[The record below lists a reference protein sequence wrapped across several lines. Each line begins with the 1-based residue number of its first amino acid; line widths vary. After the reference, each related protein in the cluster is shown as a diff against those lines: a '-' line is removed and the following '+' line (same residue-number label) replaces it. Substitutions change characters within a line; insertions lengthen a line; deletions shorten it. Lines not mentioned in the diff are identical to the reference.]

1 MPGMSAALREIA
13 KDRGSALRHAGRR
26 GARRLE
32 AAQSAALAESGPSLV
47 VATYNVHDCVGTDR
61 RYDPARIAAVLR
73 ELGADIISLQEVGGQ
88 RHGGQLPDQ
97 AAFLA
102 AETGLEIVA
111 GPNRLYRHSRF
122 GNAILTRFPV
132 LAVRY
137 IDLSVPGCEPR
148 GALDVDLA
156 IGAPGAGGEPAAGET
171 VGGNG
176 AGPVLRVV
184 ATHLGLRGGERRTQT
199 SRLLGALA
207 VNGAGGAGGAA
218 GAAGASEGGASEG
231 GASEGGADTAIL
243 MMGDLNEWRGRRGG
257 IRALDR
263 ELGHAPAPRTF
274 PSWCPILP
282 LDRIYAGPPALVR
295 DVLVHRS
302 PLARLASDHL
312 PLRARLAWRAAA

>member
-1 MPGMSAALREIA
+1 MAEAATPEEPMRGTDMRGMSTALRKIA
-13 KDRGSALRHAGRR
+13 KERGGVLRRAGRR
-26 GARRLE
+26 RARGLP
-32 AAQSAALAESGPSLV
+32 ALPPSALVENGPSLI
-47 VATYNVHDCVGTDR
+47 VATYNVHACVGIDG

-73 ELGADIISLQEVGGQ
+73 ELGADIVSLQEVGGQ
-88 RHGGQLPDQ
+88 RLGGQLPDQ

-102 AETGLEIVA
+102 EQTGLQIVA
-111 GPNRLYRHSRF
+111 GPDRNYRHSRF
-122 GNAILTRFPV
+122 GNAILTRFPI

-137 IDLSVPGCEPR
+137 IDLSVRGCEPR

-156 IGAPGAGGEPAAGET
+156 IGERMASAGMAGGQ
-171 VGGNG
+171 
-176 AGPVLRVV
+176 VLRVV
-184 ATHLGLRGGERRTQT
+184 ATHLGLRGGERRLQT

-207 VNGAGGAGGAA
+207 GQGDETEPAG
-218 GAAGASEGGASEG
+218 S
-231 GASEGGADTAIL
+231 TAIL
-243 MMGDLNEWRGRRGG
+243 MMGDLNEWRGRRAG

-274 PSWCPILP
+274 PSWLPILQ

-312 PLRARLAWRAAA
+312 PLRARLSWRDAA

>member
-1 MPGMSAALREIA
+1 MSTALREIER
-13 KDRGSALRHAGRR
+13 DRRNVLRRAGRR
-26 GARRLE
+26 RARSLE
-32 AAQSAALAESGPSLV
+32 AAQRTTILETGPSLV
-47 VATYNVHDCVGTDR
+47 VATYNVHACVGTDR
-61 RYDPARIAAVLR
+61 RYDPPRVAAVLR

-88 RHGGQLPDQ
+88 RRPGQLPDQ

-102 AETGLEIVA
+102 EETGLKIVA
-111 GPNRLYRHSRF
+111 GPDRNYRRSRF

-132 LAVRY
+132 IAARY

-148 GALDVDLA
+148 GALDVDLD
-156 IGAPGAGGEPAAGET
+156 IGARRDGQ
-171 VGGNG
+171 
-176 AGPVLRVV
+176 VLRVV
-184 ATHLGLRGGERRTQT
+184 ATHFGLRGGERRAQT
-199 SRLLGALA
+199 LRLLDALA
-207 VNGAGGAGGAA
+207 ATRPMADGSAGPAA
-218 GAAGASEGGASEG
+218 STDG
-231 GASEGGADTAIL
+231 AIL

-257 IRALDR
+257 IRVLDR

-295 DVLVHRS
+295 DVVVHRS

>member
-1 MPGMSAALREIA
+1 MPRMSTALREIA
-13 KDRGSALRHAGRR
+13 KDRRNVLRRAGRR
-26 GARRLE
+26 RARSLE
-32 AAQSAALAESGPSLV
+32 AAQPIVLAETGPSLA
-47 VATYNVHDCVGTDR
+47 VATYNVHACVGTDR
-61 RYDPARIAAVLR
+61 RYDPARVAAVLR

-88 RHGGQLPDQ
+88 RRPGQLPDQ
-97 AAFLA
+97 AGFLA
-102 AETGLEIVA
+102 EETGLEIVA
-111 GPNRLYRHSRF
+111 GPNRNYRRSRF

-132 LAVRY
+132 LAARY

-148 GALDVDLA
+148 GALDVDLD
-156 IGAPGAGGEPAAGET
+156 IGERLDGR
-171 VGGNG
+171 
-176 AGPVLRVV
+176 VLRVV
-184 ATHLGLRGGERRTQT
+184 ATHLGLRGGERRAQT
-199 SRLLGALA
+199 MRLLDALA
-207 VNGAGGAGGAA
+207 ATGGG
-218 GAAGASEGGASEG
+218 S
-231 GASEGGADTAIL
+231 DTAIL

-295 DVLVHRS
+295 DVIVHRS

>member
-1 MPGMSAALREIA
+1 MRGVSTALRKIA
-13 KDRGSALRHAGRR
+13 TERGNALRRAGRR
-26 GARRLE
+26 RARGLP
-32 AAQSAALAESGPSLV
+32 AAPSAALAESGPSLV
-47 VATYNVHDCVGTDR
+47 VATYNVHACVGVDG
-61 RYDPARIAAVLR
+61 RYDPARIAAVLS
-73 ELGADIISLQEVGGQ
+73 ELAADIISLQEVGGQ
-88 RHGGQLPDQ
+88 RHGGQLSEQ

-102 AETGLEIVA
+102 EQTGLQMVA
-111 GPNRLYRHSRF
+111 GPDRNYRSSRF

-137 IDLSVPGCEPR
+137 IDLSVRGCEPR

-156 IGAPGAGGEPAAGET
+156 IGERITSPGARGGRA
-171 VGGNG
+171 
-176 AGPVLRVV
+176 LRVV
-184 ATHLGLRGGERRTQT
+184 ATHLGLRGGERRMQT

-207 VNGAGGAGGAA
+207 GPGDDTRPAG
-218 GAAGASEGGASEG
+218 
-231 GASEGGADTAIL
+231 DTAIL
-243 MMGDLNEWRGRRGG
+243 MMGDLNEWRGRRAG

-312 PLRARLAWRAAA
+312 PLRARLSWHAAG

>member
-1 MPGMSAALREIA
+1 MSTALREIA
-13 KDRGSALRHAGRR
+13 KDRGSALRRVAPRR
-26 GARRLE
+26 RRSLE
-32 AAQSAALAESGPSLV
+32 ATKQGALAESGPSLV
-47 VATYNVHDCVGTDR
+47 VATYNVHACVGTDR
-61 RYDPARIAAVLR
+61 RYDPARVAAVLR

-88 RHGGQLPDQ
+88 RRPGQLPDQ

-102 AETGLEIVA
+102 EETGLQIVS
-111 GPNRLYRHSRF
+111 GPNRNYRRSRF
-122 GNAILTRFPV
+122 GNAVLTRFPV

-148 GALDVDLA
+148 GALDVDLD
-156 IGAPGAGGEPAAGET
+156 IGERLEGQA
-171 VGGNG
+171 
-176 AGPVLRVV
+176 LRVV
-184 ATHLGLRGGERRTQT
+184 ATHFGLRGGERRKQT
-199 SRLLGALA
+199 NRLLAALA
-207 VNGAGGAGGAA
+207 GNGDAEGDAPPAA
-218 GAAGASEGGASEG
+218 DG
-231 GASEGGADTAIL
+231 AIL
-243 MMGDLNEWRGRRGG
+243 MMGDFNEWRGRRGG

-295 DVLVHRS
+295 DVIVHRS

>member
-1 MPGMSAALREIA
+1 MPRMSTALREIA
-13 KDRGSALRHAGRR
+13 KDRRNVLRRAGRR
-26 GARRLE
+26 RARSLV
-32 AAQSAALAESGPSLV
+32 AAQPIVLAETGPSLA
-47 VATYNVHDCVGTDR
+47 VATYNVHACVGTDR
-61 RYDPARIAAVLR
+61 RYDPARVAAVLR

-88 RHGGQLPDQ
+88 RRPGQLPDQ
-97 AAFLA
+97 AGFLA
-102 AETGLEIVA
+102 EETGLEIVA
-111 GPNRLYRHSRF
+111 GPNRNYRRSRF

-132 LAVRY
+132 LAARY

-148 GALDVDLA
+148 GALDVDLD
-156 IGAPGAGGEPAAGET
+156 IGERLDGR
-171 VGGNG
+171 
-176 AGPVLRVV
+176 VLRVV
-184 ATHLGLRGGERRTQT
+184 ATHLGLRGGERRAQT
-199 SRLLGALA
+199 MRLLDALA
-207 VNGAGGAGGAA
+207 ATGGG
-218 GAAGASEGGASEG
+218 S
-231 GASEGGADTAIL
+231 DTAIL

-295 DVLVHRS
+295 DVIVHRS

>member
-1 MPGMSAALREIA
+1 MPRMSTALREIA
-13 KDRGSALRHAGRR
+13 KDRRNVLRRAGRR
-26 GARRLE
+26 RARSLE
-32 AAQSAALAESGPSLV
+32 AAQPIVLAETGPSLA
-47 VATYNVHDCVGTDR
+47 VATYNVHACVGTYR
-61 RYDPARIAAVLR
+61 RYDPARVAAVLR

-88 RHGGQLPDQ
+88 RRPGQLPDQ
-97 AAFLA
+97 AGFLA
-102 AETGLEIVA
+102 EETGLEIVA
-111 GPNRLYRHSRF
+111 GPNRNYRRSRF

-132 LAVRY
+132 LAARY

-148 GALDVDLA
+148 GALDVDLD
-156 IGAPGAGGEPAAGET
+156 IGERLDGR
-171 VGGNG
+171 
-176 AGPVLRVV
+176 VLRVV
-184 ATHLGLRGGERRTQT
+184 ATHLGLRGGERRAQT
-199 SRLLGALA
+199 MRLLDALA
-207 VNGAGGAGGAA
+207 ATGGG
-218 GAAGASEGGASEG
+218 S
-231 GASEGGADTAIL
+231 DTAIL

-295 DVLVHRS
+295 DVIVHRS

>member
-1 MPGMSAALREIA
+1 MPGVSTALREIA
-13 KDRGSALRHAGRR
+13 KERRSVLRRAGRR
-26 GARRLE
+26 RARSLE
-32 AAQSAALAESGPSLV
+32 ATLPAALGESGPSLV
-47 VATYNVHDCVGTDR
+47 VATYNVHACVGTDR
-61 RYDPARIAAVLR
+61 RYNPARVAAVLR

-88 RHGGQLPDQ
+88 RRPGQLPDQ

-102 AETGLEIVA
+102 AETGLQIVA
-111 GPNRLYRHSRF
+111 GPNRNYRRSRF

-132 LAVRY
+132 VAARY

-148 GALDVDLA
+148 GALDVDLD
-156 IGAPGAGGEPAAGET
+156 IGERLAGQA
-171 VGGNG
+171 
-176 AGPVLRVV
+176 LRVV
-184 ATHLGLRGGERRTQT
+184 ATHFGLRGGERRDQT
-199 SRLLGALA
+199 TRLLDALA
-207 VNGAGGAGGAA
+207 ATGGGAEIA
-218 GAAGASEGGASEG
+218 G
-231 GASEGGADTAIL
+231 DTATL

-263 ELGHAPAPRTF
+263 ELGHATAPRTF

-295 DVLVHRS
+295 DVIVHRS

>member
-1 MPGMSAALREIA
+1 MPRMTTALREIA
-13 KDRGSALRHAGRR
+13 KDRKNVLRGP
-26 GARRLE
+26 ARRRARSLE
-32 AAQSAALAESGPSLV
+32 AAQSAAIAESGPSLV
-47 VATYNVHDCVGTDR
+47 VATYNVHACVGTDR

-88 RHGGQLPDQ
+88 RRAGQLPDQ
-97 AAFLA
+97 AAFFA
-102 AETGLEIVA
+102 EETGLQIVS
-111 GPNRLYRHSRF
+111 GPNRNYRRSRF

-148 GALDVDLA
+148 GALDVDLD
-156 IGAPGAGGEPAAGET
+156 IGERLEGQA
-171 VGGNG
+171 
-176 AGPVLRVV
+176 LRVV
-184 ATHLGLRGGERRTQT
+184 ATHFGLRGGERQMQT
-199 SRLLGALA
+199 NRLLAALA
-207 VNGAGGAGGAA
+207 ATGGPAKAARVPAGT
-218 GAAGASEGGASEG
+218 
-231 GASEGGADTAIL
+231 GADTAIL

-295 DVLVHRS
+295 DVIVHRS
-302 PLARLASDHL
+302 PLSRLASDHL